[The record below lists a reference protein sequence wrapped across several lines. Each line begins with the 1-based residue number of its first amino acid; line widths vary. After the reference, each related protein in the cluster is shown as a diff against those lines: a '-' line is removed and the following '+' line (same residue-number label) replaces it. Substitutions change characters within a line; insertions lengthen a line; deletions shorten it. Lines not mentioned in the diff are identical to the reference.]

1 LLKEIKMGN
10 ILSHFALGAVVFIFA
25 FTIGWA
31 VSIEELERIKL
42 AVVDMG
48 AANYDLKTGKFVLN
62 KRWLNG
68 VLYLEC
74 KNKTGIY

>member
-1 LLKEIKMGN
+1 MGN
-10 ILSHFALGAVVFIFA
+10 ILSHIALGVVVFIFA

-48 AANYDLKTGKFVLN
+48 AANYDLKTGKFELN
-62 KRWLNG
+62 KKWING
-68 VLYLEC
+68 VLYFEC
-74 KNKTGIY
+74 KNKPWRH

>member
-1 LLKEIKMGN
+1 MGN

-48 AANYDLKTGKFVLN
+48 AANYDLKTGKFELN
-62 KRWLNG
+62 KKWING
-68 VLYLEC
+68 VLYFEC
-74 KNKTGIY
+74 KNKSWRP